1 MTTTATIII
10 DFLQFLFFII
20 SPRFDYTYVPE
31 YDATNADFGLALLL
45 NGITTTVVNIIANDK
60 IIDNSFFIFIIIS
73 SKYTYDL
80 IHKSKEHLY
89 QNSLKQII

>member
-1 MTTTATIII
+1 
-10 DFLQFLFFII
+10 LFFII

-60 IIDNSFFIFIIIS
+60 IIDKIFLFS
-73 SKYTYDL
+73 
-80 IHKSKEHLY
+80 
-89 QNSLKQII
+89 